1 MRKLVLPAVRPA
13 TADEIAEHEKA
24 LMEIAAEDAF
34 ADRIQEPQTYD
45 MSIEEHNLALM
56 LLFYSRNCPIPY
68 LRIKLNALLDESPYE
83 GADASADAL
92 RLYTDV
98 KKHFSSEISRSVG
111 NSTRTVLCR
120 MVRHSMCCMPFGK
133 RKLLL
138 SWTTRRILAMY
149 SV

>member
-34 ADRIQEPQTYD
+34 ADRIQEPQNYD

-120 MVRHSMCCMPFGK
+120 MIRHSMCCMPFGK